1 MIAPVFPLLPV
12 TKKILY
18 KSVEMWYHK
27 GEEPDKGGKT
37 MFSNIGRK
45 IKITAKV
52 LCWIGIISSV
62 AGGVGMIAAGFSGLF
77 TQASGIVTVL
87 GGIGTALLGSLLS
100 WVGSF
105 MMVGFGELVENSAII
120 AASMGKNEY

>member
-1 MIAPVFPLLPV
+1 
-12 TKKILY
+12 
-18 KSVEMWYHK
+18 
-27 GEEPDKGGKT
+27 

-52 LCWIGIISSV
+52 FCWIGIIVSV
-62 AGGVGMIAAGFSGLF
+62 VSGVGMIVAGFAGILP
-77 TQASGIVTVL
+77 QASGVATIL
-87 GGIGTALLGSLLS
+87 GGIGTALLGSLVS

-105 MMVGFGELVENSAII
+105 MMVGFGELVENSSII